1 MDKEYSKAVIETFV
15 SYYNSGYLYRGYR
28 ITNWCPR
35 CATSLSDLEVEH
47 REKHG
52 NLWYIDYPVEGG
64 GKITVATTRPET
76 MLGDTAV
83 AVNPKD
89 KRYSSLIGK
98 FVILPI
104 QNKRIPIIGDEAI
117 DIKFGTGAVKVTP
130 AHDLTDYEIGDR
142 HSLDKIIV
150 IDLEGKMTK
159 EAGEQFKGLD
169 RYKARKL
176 VIQLLEDMKLLSK
189 VEPYTNNV
197 GECYRCQTVIEPLLT
212 LQWFVNMN
220 KLAKPAINAVK
231 NNEVRFHP
239 AKWKKVYLDWMNG
252 IRDWC
257 ISRQIWW
264 GHQIPAWYC
273 ECGEIIVRADWAHE
287 DVKSVSRVTLTKRT
301 CPKCNSDK
309 LKRDDDVLDTWFSS
323 ALWPFATLGWPEHTD
338 DLNKYYPTSFLS
350 TARDIMHLWV
360 ARMIFSGIEFMKEA
374 PFKDVYI
381 HATVFN
387 KDGKRMSKSLGTG
400 IDPLGLIKKYG
411 TDATRFGLLWQ
422 AAQGQDMKFGEDAL
436 LMGQRFA
443 NKIWN
448 ASRFVLINLENYDNV
463 SHETFEK
470 EIRPILSSEDK
481 DALEKLNLAIKKTD
495 SYLSKYDFQ
504 HAAEYMYDF
513 FWHEFCDKY
522 IETAKIRIRD
532 NSKDKLAAQ
541 YTLHTILV
549 NSLKLLHP
557 FMPFVTEAIW
567 ANLKQEKPLIISE
580 WPKANK

>member
-1 MDKEYSKAVIETFV
+1 M
-15 SYYNSGYLYRGYR
+15 
-28 ITNWCPR
+28 
-35 CATSLSDLEVEH
+35 
-47 REKHG
+47 
-52 NLWYIDYPVEGG
+52 
-64 GKITVATTRPET
+64 
-76 MLGDTAV
+76 
-83 AVNPKD
+83 
-89 KRYSSLIGK
+89 
-98 FVILPI
+98 
-104 QNKRIPIIGDEAI
+104 
-117 DIKFGTGAVKVTP
+117 
-130 AHDLTDYEIGDR
+130 
-142 HSLDKIIV
+142 
-150 IDLEGKMTK
+150 
-159 EAGEQFKGLD
+159 
-169 RYKARKL
+169 
-176 VIQLLEDMKLLSK
+176 
-189 VEPYTNNV
+189 NN
-197 GECYRCQTVIEPLLT
+197 
-212 LQWFVNMN
+212 
-220 KLAKPAINAVK
+220 
-231 NNEVRFHP
+231 
-239 AKWKKVYLDWMNG
+239 

-257 ISRQIWW
+257 VSRQIWW

-273 ECGEIIVRADWAHE
+273 ECGEIIVRADWAQE
-287 DVKSVSRVTLTKRT
+287 DANGVSRETLSKRT
-301 CPKCNSDK
+301 CPKCNSNK
-309 LKRDDDVLDTWFSS
+309 LKRDEDVLDTWFSS
-323 ALWPFATLGWPEHTD
+323 ALWPFATLGWPEQTD

-387 KDGKRMSKSLGTG
+387 KEGERMSKSLGTG
-400 IDPLGLIKKYG
+400 IDPLVLIEKYG

-422 AAQGQDMKFGEDAL
+422 AAQGQDMRFGEDAL

-448 ASRFVLINLENYDNV
+448 ASRFALINLENYNNV

-481 DALEKLNLAIKKTD
+481 DVLEKLNLAIKKID

-504 HAAEYMYDF
+504 HAAEYIYDF

-541 YTLHTILV
+541 YTLYTVLV

-567 ANLKQEKPLIISE
+567 ANLKQEEPLIISE